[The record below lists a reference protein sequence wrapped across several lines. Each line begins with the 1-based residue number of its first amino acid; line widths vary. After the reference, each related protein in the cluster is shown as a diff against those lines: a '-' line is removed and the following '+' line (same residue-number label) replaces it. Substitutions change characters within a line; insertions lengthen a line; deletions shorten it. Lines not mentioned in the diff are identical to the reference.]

1 MASSFTLV
9 GTHITSVIPTA
20 RDNTINISSSRK
32 DSSAI
37 SENAQPSDVL
47 PEHATEAFVFYD
59 PQIHILLR
67 VLHGRRTVELV
78 SLSIDVP
85 PIRFTFSSPLIPSPA
100 VIFDDP
106 EIHIIACTVSGSVY
120 RLVFPLPYLWSSHY
134 LTEDWRS
141 EYLLKHPVDNL
152 LGPVHVKEAGGVF
165 IALKDGGI
173 LNLDAIRRP
182 NDSKFLGMDGRLS
195 SSSSGN

>member
-9 GTHITSVIPTA
+9 GTHITSVIPSA
-20 RDNTINISSSRK
+20 RDNTISIASNRK
-32 DSSAI
+32 DASA
-37 SENAQPSDVL
+37 SLDNVLSSDVL
-47 PEHATEAFVFYD
+47 PEHATEASVLYD
-59 PQIHILLR
+59 PQVHILLR
-67 VLHGRRTVELV
+67 VLHGRRTIELI

-106 EIHIIACTVSGSVY
+106 EIHIIACTASGSIY
-120 RLVFPLPYLWSSHY
+120 RLVFPLPYLWNSHY

-141 EYLLKHPVDNL
+141 EYPLKHPVGNL
-152 LGPVHVKEAGGVF
+152 RGPVHVKEAGGVF

-173 LNLDAIRRP
+173 LSIDAIRRP
-182 NDSKFLGMDGRLS
+182 GGSEFLGMVSILWPLFD
-195 SSSSGN
+195 N